1 VRFGEVRYGIVGKP
15 FFCLETPMNLSHW
28 HATLERPAL
37 PSSDLPTRAEVVVLG
52 GGVLGAFTTYWL
64 ARAGA
69 APVLLERGGPAAGAS
84 GHNGG
89 LCVAG
94 AAEGYPDAAARL
106 GRDTARAVWALTLGG
121 LALLQQVTAEEGV
134 ECELRP
140 TGNMGLALD
149 EGQLAAF
156 QLGVDML
163 REDGFAGVEI
173 LGLDEARD
181 YIGAALGPGVVG
193 AKLNRNAA
201 SLHSARLVHGV
212 LAAAARHG
220 ARLCWGAEVTGVR
233 SAGGAVALETGRGKL
248 EAGAAVLA
256 LNAWSGDLLPAL
268 AGVVT
273 PVRGQALATAPAPA
287 RLRCGFGASLTA
299 TGEYGQQTPGGSVVF
314 GGYRAVAP
322 GRDVGVREMAPSAP
336 VQLALDEGL
345 GRLFPELAGLPVER
359 RWAGLMGFTPDYLPV
374 AGAAPDQPGVWFAG
388 GFSGHGMPFAAPF
401 GRLLCEAATTGKAP
415 ETLAPFRLDRASLGA
430 S

>member
-1 VRFGEVRYGIVGKP
+1 
-15 FFCLETPMNLSHW
+15 MNLSHW

-37 PSSDLPTRAEVVVLG
+37 PSSDLPRRAEVVVLG

-69 APVLLERGGPAAGAS
+69 APVLIERGGPAAGAS

-106 GRDTARAVWALTLGG
+106 GRETARAVWSLTLGG
-121 LALLQQVTAEEGV
+121 LALLQQVTAEEAIA
-134 ECELRP
+134 CELRP
-140 TGNMGLALD
+140 TGNLGLALD
-149 EGQLAAF
+149 EEQLAAF
-156 QLGVDML
+156 EHGVAML
-163 REDGFAGVEI
+163 HEDGFTGVEI
-173 LGLDEARD
+173 LDLEAAGD
-181 YIGAALGPGVVG
+181 YIGAALGPQVVG

-220 ARLCWGAEVTGVR
+220 ARLCWNTEVTGVR
-233 SAGGAVALETGRGKL
+233 SAGGVVTLETGGGQI
-248 EAGAAVLA
+248 EAGAAALA

-268 AGVVT
+268 AGLIT
-273 PVRGQALATAPAPA
+273 PVRGQVLATAPAPA
-287 RLRCGFGASLTA
+287 MLRCGFGASLTP
-299 TGEYGQQTPGGSVVF
+299 TGEYGQQTPDGTVIF

-336 VQLALDEGL
+336 VQQALDEGL
-345 GRLFPELAGLPVER
+345 GRLFPALADLPAER

-374 AGAAPDQPGVWFAG
+374 AGAAPDLPGVWFAG

-401 GRLLCEAATTGKAP
+401 GRLLSEAATTGRAP
-415 ETLAPFRLDRASLGA
+415 EALAPYRLERASLGIKR
-430 S
+430 